1 MSKYYRQ
8 FFLEI
13 QRCRSESKLK
23 TYAENTTDSAS
34 LSRLS
39 IIEARNTIT
48 THWKSIGAF
57 QLSIK
62 LIEIDGYVTQSVLE
76 RLCGKRENGVE
87 VLENIFYFSLFFTQK
102 LHHAIIIIF
111 FLEI

>member
-1 MSKYYRQ
+1 MQIR
-8 FFLEI
+8 I
-13 QRCRSESKLK
+13 QIK
-23 TYAENTTDSAS
+23 TYAENTTDGAS
-34 LSRLS
+34 LSRLR

-62 LIEIDGYVTQSVLE
+62 LIEIGGYVTQSVLE

-87 VLENIFYFSLFFTQK
+87 VLENIFISLFLYPK
-102 LHHAIIIIF
+102 VASCNHNH
-111 FLEI
+111 FLSWDL

>member
-87 VLENIFYFSLFFTQK
+87 VLENIFYFSLFLPKSCIMQS
-102 LHHAIIIIF
+102 
-111 FLEI
+111 